1 MKQITYL
8 KFSYT
13 THLNVSILEFVC
25 IQLKIS
31 SLKCS
36 YYCTCHRASSLLHIF
51 YRHRPLCASQHA
63 EIRPFFFWTSS
74 VKTTLRRMR
83 AFKVRILIGAPTL
96 QNSQGEIRFK
106 MTNWVEKKVGGSHS
120 ERQKNWECAANGN
133 LKMQSLMHFYY
144 TNLWKKKKRT
154 IRGKFPNYA
163 DTHILSKVQ
172 KQIAINMEAQ
182 QHIYL
187 LN

>member
-13 THLNVSILEFVC
+13 THLNVSILVFVC

-31 SLKCS
+31 TLKCS
-36 YYCTCHRASSLLHIF
+36 YYCTCHTFATGLRLSFIF
-51 YRHRPLCASQHA
+51 FIGTDLCVPHNKCWNKA
-63 EIRPFFFWTSS
+63 IFFWTSS

-83 AFKVRILIGAPTL
+83 AFKVQILIGAPTL
-96 QNSQGEIRFK
+96 QISQGEMHFK

-120 ERQKNWECAANGN
+120 ERQKNWECAVNGN

-144 TNLWKKKKRT
+144 TNLWKKKQT
-154 IRGKFPNYA
+154 
-163 DTHILSKVQ
+163 
-172 KQIAINMEAQ
+172 
-182 QHIYL
+182 
-187 LN
+187 